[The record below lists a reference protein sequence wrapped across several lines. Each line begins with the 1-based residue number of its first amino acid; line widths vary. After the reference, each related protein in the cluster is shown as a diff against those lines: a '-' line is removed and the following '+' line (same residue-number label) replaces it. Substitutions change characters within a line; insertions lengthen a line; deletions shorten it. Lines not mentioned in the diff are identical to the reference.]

1 LLLYSCPKLWTKL
14 KTLHAPTTLGDTRAF
29 SSCYS
34 QLLKSRFGDA
44 LPYLTW
50 PVSHRAVMLALNVT
64 MDMSPSVAV
73 EVIELLA
80 REKYFLLSSF
90 IIISDENLD

>member
-1 LLLYSCPKLWTKL
+1 
-14 KTLHAPTTLGDTRAF
+14 
-29 SSCYS
+29 
-34 QLLKSRFGDA
+34 
-44 LPYLTW
+44 
-50 PVSHRAVMLALNVT
+50 MLALNVT